1 MSMLPPGVRPPGL
14 MKDAPGARTPPA
26 RKPVTPQLGVAM
38 LVVFVGLGALLA
50 QLTSHDTMVAFF
62 ETHTMPTRATTHH
75 KVFDHAKGRERP
87 MYKPPTRFMF
97 LGWVIL
103 HAVAGL
109 GGYLSWLKHGF
120 GNPTGR
126 NAALSHAASVALHAA
141 WTHALFARGA
151 LVTSVWIGRLSTLVL
166 FVAVLANGRARFD
179 SGAMHVPLAFATRE
193 LLRFATDV
201 AAANA

>member
-1 MSMLPPGVRPPGL
+1 MLPPGVRPPGL
-14 MKDAPGARTPPA
+14 MKDAPGARTPPT
-26 RKPVTPQLGVAM
+26 RKPVDPTLGIAM
-38 LVVFVGLGALLA
+38 LVAFVGLGALFA

-62 ETHTMPTRATTHH
+62 ETHTMPTRETTHH

-109 GGYLSWLKHGF
+109 GGYLSWLKHGLQR
-120 GNPTGR
+120 PAGR
-126 NAALSHAASVALHAA
+126 HAVISHAASVALHAA
-141 WTHALFARGA
+141 WVHALFAQGA
-151 LVTSVWIGRLSTLVL
+151 LGFSVWLGRVSTLAL
-166 FVAVLANGRARFD
+166 LAAVLANGRARFE

-193 LLRFATDV
+193 LLQFATNV
-201 AAANA
+201 AAANR